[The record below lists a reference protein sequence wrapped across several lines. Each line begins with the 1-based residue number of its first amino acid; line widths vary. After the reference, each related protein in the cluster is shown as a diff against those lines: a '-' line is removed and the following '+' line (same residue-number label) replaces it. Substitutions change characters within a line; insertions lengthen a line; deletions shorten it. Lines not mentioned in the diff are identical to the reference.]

1 MKNPGIAM
9 LARMF
14 CQPGSR
20 VSGKSLRCRSLTAL
34 LAGVAAVA
42 LAILA
47 AAPLR
52 AQDDHHRK
60 VPGLDKIMSPGPGQQ
75 EFDGKVQSLDLQ
87 NAVLN
92 VQSLREDNVEIFPI
106 KKTVRISAANGDRLG
121 LDSLEPGA
129 NVLVYYEQKADRRS
143 VKGII
148 VLSAAPAE
156 PKKGPEKKQ
165 ASSSS
170 PS

>member
-1 MKNPGIAM
+1 MNNRSIVMPAH
-9 LARMF
+9 LARR
-14 CQPGSR
+14 PGGR
-20 VSGKSLRCRSLTAL
+20 ASGNGLRSRSLTAL
-34 LAGVAAVA
+34 LALTVAAW
-42 LAILA
+42 A
-47 AAPLR
+47 AGSLK
-52 AQDDHHRK
+52 AQDDRHHK
-60 VPGLDKIMSPGPGQQ
+60 VPGLDKIMSSGPGQQ

-106 KKTVRISAANGDRLG
+106 KKGVRITAANGEKLSLG
-121 LDSLEPGA
+121 SLEPGA

-148 VLSAAPAE
+148 VLSSAPAE
-156 PKKGPEKKQ
+156 PKKSPEKKQ